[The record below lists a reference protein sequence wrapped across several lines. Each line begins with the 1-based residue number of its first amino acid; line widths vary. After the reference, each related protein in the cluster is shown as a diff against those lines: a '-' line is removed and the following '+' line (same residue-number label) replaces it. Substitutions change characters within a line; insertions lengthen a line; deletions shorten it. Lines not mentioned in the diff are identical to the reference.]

1 MTWHDVGRQT
11 WGVSGGG
18 RWEDDH
24 MSSNGRSPLGNFV
37 GVIALLA
44 LGALILYGVQ
54 SLSRNMPGSSADA
67 MPAAAGAGSGLHAL
81 VAKGDA
87 AAVQRA
93 ATAGADVNA
102 AAGAAD
108 VDASRV
114 GMTPLMIACVDG
126 NALMVKALLDAKA
139 KTELRTDDGRT
150 ALMYAAGWGDSAR
163 VQTLLDAGANANAR
177 ASDGWTA
184 LMFAAARGEV
194 ESVRALVG
202 AGADVNASNK
212 WRQTA
217 LIAAA
222 RSNSLE
228 KLAALLDSGATV
240 NASDQNG
247 ETALHVA
254 ASNEVAAELL
264 DLLIKRGAAVDQA
277 DQDGITP
284 LMRAAERADKN
295 QVQVLL
301 AAGASTSIKDK
312 ANGWTAA
319 DWAATRD
326 DEQGRAVAAMLDGVE
341 QPFTLERF
349 KRLRPRAAFAGR

>member
-1 MTWHDVGRQT
+1 MTSYDQGPRAWTQ
-11 WGVSGGG
+11 GGG
-18 RWEDDH
+18 GDWEVDP
-24 MSSNGRSPLGNFV
+24 MANSGRSPLGNFV

-54 SLSRNMPGSSADA
+54 SLTRTMPGSI
-67 MPAAAGAGSGLHAL
+67 PGQAAASERAGSGLHAL
-81 VAKGDA
+81 VVKGDA
-87 AAVQRA
+87 TAVQRA
-93 ATAGADVNA
+93 ATTGADVNA
-102 AAGAAD
+102 FAGAAD

-126 NALMVKALLDAKA
+126 DAVMVKALLEAKA

-150 ALMYAAGWGDSAR
+150 ALMFAAGWGDASK
-163 VQTLLDAGANANAR
+163 VQALLDAGANPNAR
-177 ASDGWTA
+177 AGDGWTA

-194 ESVRALVG
+194 ESVRALAG

-228 KLAALLDSGATV
+228 KLAALLDSGAV
-240 NASDQNG
+240 AGAADQNG

-254 ASNEVAAELL
+254 ASSDVSAELL
-264 DLLIKRGAAVDQA
+264 ELLIRRGAPIDQA
-277 DQDGITP
+277 DQDGVTP
-284 LMRAAERADKN
+284 LMRSAERADKA
-295 QVQVLL
+295 QVEVLL
-301 AAGASTSIKDK
+301 KAGASTSIKDK

-319 DWAATRD
+319 DWAAKRD
-326 DEQGRAVAAMLDGVE
+326 DEQGREVAAML
-341 QPFTLERF
+341 
-349 KRLRPRAAFAGR
+349 KAGR

>member
-1 MTWHDVGRQT
+1 MTWQSERLDVWRE
-11 WGVSGGG
+11 GGG
-18 RWEDDH
+18 RWEDDQ
-24 MSSNGRSPLGNFV
+24 MSSNGRGPLGNFV

-54 SLSRNMPGSSADA
+54 SLSRSMPGGAGE
-67 MPAAAGAGSGLHAL
+67 PAAAGGGAGSGLHGL

-93 ATAGADVNA
+93 ATSGADVNA
-102 AAGAAD
+102 LAGPAD
-108 VDASRV
+108 VDASRI
-114 GMTPLMIACVDG
+114 GMTPLMIACMDG
-126 NALMVKALLDAKA
+126 NALVVKALLDAKA
-139 KTELRTDDGRT
+139 KPELRTDDGRT
-150 ALMYAAGWGDSAR
+150 ALMYAAGWGDAAR
-163 VQTLLDAGANANAR
+163 VQTLLDGGANANAR
-177 ASDGWTA
+177 AGDGWTA

-212 WRQTA
+212 WRHTA

-222 RSNSLE
+222 RSNSLD

-240 NASDQNG
+240 NAADQNG

-254 ASNEVAAELL
+254 ASNEVSSQLL

-284 LMRAAERADKN
+284 LMRAAERADKA
-295 QVQVLL
+295 QVEVLL
-301 AAGASTSIKDK
+301 AAGASKSIKDR

-326 DEQGRAVAAMLDGVE
+326 DEQGRGVAAMLKSD
-341 QPFTLERF
+341 R
-349 KRLRPRAAFAGR
+349 